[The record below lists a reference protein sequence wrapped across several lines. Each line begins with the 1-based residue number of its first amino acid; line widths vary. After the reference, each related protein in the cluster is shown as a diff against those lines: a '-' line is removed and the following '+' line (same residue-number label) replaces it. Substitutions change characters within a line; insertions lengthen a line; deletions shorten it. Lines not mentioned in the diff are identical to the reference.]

1 MDAST
6 LFAPHGRFAMGM
18 VANAS
23 TSFMSPSSRTRDQ
36 HFHGIVMYF
45 PAIAG
50 PTKQRCL
57 RLIRYDSYAA

>member
-1 MDAST
+1 MEAST
-6 LFAPHGRFAMGM
+6 LCAAHGRFAMGM

-23 TSFMSPSSRTRDQ
+23 TSFKSPSDRTGDR
-36 HFHGIVMYF
+36 HFHGSVMYF

-57 RLIRYDSYAA
+57 RLTRYDSYAA